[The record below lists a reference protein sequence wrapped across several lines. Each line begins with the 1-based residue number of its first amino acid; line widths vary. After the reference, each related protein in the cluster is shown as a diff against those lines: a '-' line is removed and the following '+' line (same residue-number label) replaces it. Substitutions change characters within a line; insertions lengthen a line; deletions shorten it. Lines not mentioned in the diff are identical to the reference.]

1 MKEELLLKTAKKD
14 LKQFDK
20 KTKCWKKLKNAKS
33 CCKDDQLNE
42 NLQKSLKDQ
51 EVAEKHANMQFL
63 LVIYICYV
71 ICDICNK
78 YAIYANMQMQR
89 KNV

>member
-1 MKEELLLKTAKKD
+1 MLKGKKLEADERRIAAENSKKKD
-14 LKQFDK
+14 LKKFDK

-51 EVAEKHANMQFL
+51 EVAEKHANNNMQ
-63 LVIYICYV
+63 
-71 ICDICNK
+71 ICNFCLLF
-78 YAIYANMQMQR
+78 IYAM
-89 KNV
+89 